1 MPNLNK
7 IEYSK
12 GYKPMQKK
20 QHKVQTLL
28 DAIPHIKKFYGKT
41 IVIKYGGSAQTSPE
55 LKDKFAE
62 DIVLLSLVGIKPI
75 IVHGG
80 GARISELLEKL
91 EIKSEFID
99 GHRVTSE
106 DTMRVVEMVLS
117 GEINK
122 NITSLL
128 NHHGAKA
135 IGISGKDSAI
145 IKATPKENGKFGYTG
160 VITEINGTMINK
172 LVEEGFIP
180 VIAPI
185 GDSAQ
190 PNHPGFN
197 INADVAASKVAQ
209 AVKAQKVLFLTDTVG
224 VLDKEGKLLNSLDK
238 EDIENY
244 KKDGTIAGGMIPKVD
259 SCIDAIYN
267 GVNKAHIIDGRVEH
281 SILLELFTSDGV
293 GTQFLRKDNPNNGI
307 DLEKLLSEEN

>member
-1 MPNLNK
+1 
-7 IEYSK
+7 
-12 GYKPMQKK
+12 MQKK
-20 QHKVQTLL
+20 HHKVETLL
-28 DAIPHIKKFYGKT
+28 DAIPYIKKFNSKT
-41 IVIKYGGSAQTSPE
+41 IVIKYGGSAQTSPQLQE
-55 LKDKFAE
+55 KFAQ
-62 DIVLLSLVGIKPI
+62 DIVLLSLLGINPV

-99 GHRVTSE
+99 GHRVTSKE
-106 DTMRVVEMVLS
+106 TMRVVEMVLS

-145 IKATPKENGKFGYTG
+145 IKARPKDGGKFGYTG
-160 VITEINGTMINK
+160 EITEINGELINNLIK
-172 LVEEGFIP
+172 EGFIP

-185 GDSAQ
+185 ADSAE

-197 INADVAASKVAQ
+197 INADFAASKVA
-209 AVKAQKVLFLTDTVG
+209 AALGAQKVLFLTDIVG
-224 VLDKEGKLLNSLDK
+224 VLDKEGKLLTTLDK
-238 EDIENY
+238 EQVEAY
-244 KKDGTIAGGMIPKVD
+244 KADGTIAGGMIPKVD
-259 SCIDAIYN
+259 SCIETIHD

-281 SILLELFTSDGV
+281 SILLELFTKDGI
-293 GTQFLRKDNPNNGI
+293 GTQFLRRDNPNNGI
-307 DLEKLLSEEN
+307 DIDKLLNDED

>member
-1 MPNLNK
+1 
-7 IEYSK
+7 
-12 GYKPMQKK
+12 MQKK
-20 QHKVQTLL
+20 HQKVQILL
-28 DAIPHIKKFYGKT
+28 DAIPYIKKFNGKT

-55 LKDKFAE
+55 LQEKFAE

-91 EIKSEFID
+91 DIKSEFID
-99 GHRVTSE
+99 GHRVTSKE
-106 DTMRVVEMVLS
+106 TMRVVEMVLS

-122 NITSLL
+122 NLTSLL

-145 IKATPKENGKFGYTG
+145 IKAQPKDGGKFGYTG
-160 VITEINGTMINK
+160 EIIEVNGDLINN
-172 LVEEGFIP
+172 LLNEGFIP

-185 GDSAQ
+185 ADSAE

-197 INADVAASKVAQ
+197 INADFAASKVAA

-224 VLDKEGKLLNSLDK
+224 VLNKEGKLLTSLDK
-238 EDIENY
+238 EDVDAYI
-244 KKDGTIAGGMIPKVD
+244 KDETIAGGMIPKVD
-259 SCIDAIYN
+259 ACIQAIHN

-281 SILLELFTSDGV
+281 SILLELFTSDGI
-293 GTQFLRKDNPNNGI
+293 GTQFLRRDNPNNGI
-307 DLEKLLSEEN
+307 DIDKLLNEKIKA

>member
-1 MPNLNK
+1 
-7 IEYSK
+7 
-12 GYKPMQKK
+12 MQKK
-20 QHKVQTLL
+20 HQKVQTLL

-55 LKDKFAE
+55 LKEKFAE
-62 DIVLLSLVGIKPI
+62 DIVLLSLVGIKPV

-80 GARISELLEKL
+80 GARISELLDKL
-91 EIKSEFID
+91 DIHSEFVD

-106 DTMRVVEMVLS
+106 ETMRVVEMVLS

-135 IGISGKDSAI
+135 IGISGKDSSI
-145 IKATPKENGKFGYTG
+145 INALPKENGKFGYTG
-160 VITEINGTMINK
+160 VVTDVNGEMINK
-172 LVEEGFIP
+172 LIDEGFIP

-185 GDSAQ
+185 ADSAK
-190 PNHPGFN
+190 PNHPGYN

-209 AVKAQKVLFLTDTVG
+209 AIGAQKVLFLTDTVG
-224 VLDKEGKLLNSLDK
+224 VLDKDKNLLTSLDK
-238 EDIENY
+238 SDVDSY
-244 KKDGTIAGGMIPKVD
+244 KEDGTIAGGMIPKVD

-281 SILLELFTSDGV
+281 SILLELFTSDGI
-293 GTQFLRKDNPNNGI
+293 GTQFLRKGNPNNGI
-307 DLEKLLSEEN
+307 DMEKLINDEV

>member
-1 MPNLNK
+1 
-7 IEYSK
+7 
-12 GYKPMQKK
+12 MQKK
-20 QHKVQTLL
+20 QQKVQILL
-28 DAIPHIKKFYGKT
+28 DAIPYIKKFFGKT

-55 LKDKFAE
+55 LKEKFAE
-62 DIVLLSLVGIKPI
+62 DIVLLSLVGIKPV

-99 GHRVTSE
+99 GLRVTSE

-122 NITSLL
+122 NLTSLL

-135 IGISGKDSAI
+135 IGISGKDSSI
-145 IKATPKENGKFGYTG
+145 INAKPKDDGKFGYTG
-160 VITEINGTMINK
+160 VVTKINGEMINNLIK
-172 LVEEGFIP
+172 EGFIP

-185 GDSAQ
+185 ADAAQ

-197 INADVAASKVAQ
+197 INADVAAAQVA
-209 AVKAQKVLFLTDTVG
+209 AAIGAQKVLFLTDTVG
-224 VLDKEGKLLNSLDK
+224 VLNKEGTLLTSLDK
-238 EDIENY
+238 NEVESY
-244 KKDGTIAGGMIPKVD
+244 KADGTIAGGMIPKVD
-259 SCIDAIYN
+259 SCIEAIHN

-281 SILLELFTSDGV
+281 SILLELFTSDGI
-293 GTQFLRKDNPNNGI
+293 GTQFLRRDNPNNGI
-307 DLEKLLSEEN
+307 DIEKLINDEM

>member
-1 MPNLNK
+1 
-7 IEYSK
+7 
-12 GYKPMQKK
+12 MQKK
-20 QHKVQTLL
+20 HQKVQTLL

-55 LKDKFAE
+55 LKEKFAE
-62 DIVLLSLVGIKPI
+62 DIVLLSLVGIKPV

-91 EIKSEFID
+91 EIESEFVD

-106 DTMRVVEMVLS
+106 ETMRVVEMVLS

-135 IGISGKDSAI
+135 IGISGKDSSI
-145 IKATPKENGKFGYTG
+145 INAKPKADGKFGYTG
-160 VITEINGTMINK
+160 VVTEVNGNMINNLIK
-172 LVEEGFIP
+172 EGFIP

-185 GDSAQ
+185 ADSAK

-197 INADVAASKVAQ
+197 INADVAASQVA
-209 AVKAQKVLFLTDTVG
+209 AAIGAQKVLFLTDTVG
-224 VLDKEGKLLNSLDK
+224 VLDKEGTLLTSLDK
-238 EDIENY
+238 EDVEAY
-244 KKDGTIAGGMIPKVD
+244 KADGTIGGGMIPKVD

-281 SILLELFTSDGV
+281 SILLELFTSDGI

-307 DLEKLLSEEN
+307 DLEKLINDEV

>member
-1 MPNLNK
+1 
-7 IEYSK
+7 
-12 GYKPMQKK
+12 MQKK
-20 QHKVQTLL
+20 HQKVQTLL

-55 LKDKFAE
+55 LKEKFAE
-62 DIVLLSLVGIKPI
+62 DIVLLSLVGIKPV

-80 GARISELLEKL
+80 GARISELLDKL
-91 EIKSEFID
+91 SIESEFVD

-106 DTMRVVEMVLS
+106 ETMRVVEMVLS

-135 IGISGKDSAI
+135 IGISGKDSSIINAI
-145 IKATPKENGKFGYTG
+145 PKEDGKFGYTG
-160 VITEINGTMINK
+160 VVTKVNGDMINNLIK
-172 LVEEGFIP
+172 EGFIP

-185 GDSAQ
+185 ADSAE

-197 INADVAASKVAQ
+197 INADVAASKIA
-209 AVKAQKVLFLTDTVG
+209 AAIGAQKVLFLTDTVG
-224 VLDKEGKLLNSLDK
+224 VLDKEGNLLNSLDQDDVEAYK
-238 EDIENY
+238 E
-244 KKDGTIAGGMIPKVD
+244 DGTIGGGMIPKVD

-281 SILLELFTSDGV
+281 SILLELFTSDGI
-293 GTQFLRKDNPNNGI
+293 GTQFVRKDNPNNGI
-307 DLEKLLSEEN
+307 NMEKLLSNEA

>member
-1 MPNLNK
+1 
-7 IEYSK
+7 
-12 GYKPMQKK
+12 MQIKH
-20 QHKVQTLL
+20 QTVDTLL
-28 DAIPHIKKFYGKT
+28 DSLPYIKKFYGKT
-41 IVIKYGGSAQTSPE
+41 IVIKYGGSAQSSPE
-55 LKDKFAE
+55 LKEKFAQ
-62 DIVLLSLVGIKPI
+62 DIVLLSLVGIKPV

-91 EIKSEFID
+91 EITSEFID

-128 NHHGAKA
+128 NHHGTKA
-135 IGISGKDSAI
+135 IGISGKDSGC
-145 IKATPKENGKFGYTG
+145 IKAVPKDGGKFGYTG
-160 VITEINGTMINK
+160 VVTEINAKMINDLIK
-172 LVEEGFIP
+172 EGYIP

-185 GDSAQ
+185 ADSAE

-197 INADVAASKVAQ
+197 INADVAASKIAS
-209 AVKAQKVLFLTDTVG
+209 ALKAQKVLFLTDTVG
-224 VLDKEGKLLNSLDK
+224 VLDKQGNLLNSLDK
-238 EDIENY
+238 EDVQRY
-244 KKDGTIAGGMIPKVD
+244 KDDGTIAGGMIPKVD
-259 SCIDAIYN
+259 SCIEAIYN

-307 DLEKLLSEEN
+307 DIDKLLSEES

>member
-1 MPNLNK
+1 
-7 IEYSK
+7 
-12 GYKPMQKK
+12 MQKK
-20 QHKVQTLL
+20 HNKVQTLL

-55 LKDKFAE
+55 LKEKFAE

-91 EIKSEFID
+91 DIHSEFVD
-99 GHRVTSE
+99 GYRVTSE
-106 DTMRVVEMVLS
+106 ETMRVVEMVLS

-128 NHHGAKA
+128 NHHGSKA
-135 IGISGKDSAI
+135 IGISGKDSSI
-145 IKATPKENGKFGYTG
+145 IKAISKENGKFGYTG
-160 VITEINGTMINK
+160 VITEVNGEMINK
-172 LVEEGFIP
+172 LIDEGFIP

-185 GDSAQ
+185 ADSST
-190 PNHPGFN
+190 PNHPGYN
-197 INADVAASKVAQ
+197 INADLVASKVAQ
-209 AVKAQKVLFLTDTVG
+209 AVGAQKVLFLTDIVG
-224 VLDKEGKLLNSLDK
+224 VLDKEGNLLTSLDK
-238 EDIENY
+238 QDVDKY
-244 KKDGTIAGGMIPKVD
+244 KQDGTIAGGMIPKVD

-281 SILLELFTSDGV
+281 SILLELFTSDGI

-307 DLEKLLSEEN
+307 DMEKLLNNEM

>member
-1 MPNLNK
+1 
-7 IEYSK
+7 
-12 GYKPMQKK
+12 MQKK
-20 QHKVQTLL
+20 HQKVQILL
-28 DAIPHIKKFYGKT
+28 DAIPYIKKFNGKT

-55 LKDKFAE
+55 LQEKFAQ

-99 GHRVTSE
+99 GHRVTSKE
-106 DTMRVVEMVLS
+106 TMRVVEMVLS

-122 NITSLL
+122 NLTSLL

-145 IKATPKENGKFGYTG
+145 IEAKPKDGGKFGYTG
-160 VITEINGTMINK
+160 EITDVNAQLINN
-172 LVEEGFIP
+172 LLNEGFIP

-185 GDSAQ
+185 ADSAE

-197 INADVAASKVAQ
+197 INADFAASKVAA

-224 VLDKEGKLLNSLDK
+224 VLNKEGKLLTSLDK
-238 EDIENY
+238 QDVDSY

-259 SCIDAIYN
+259 ACIDAIHD

-281 SILLELFTSDGV
+281 SILLELFTSDGI

-307 DLEKLLSEEN
+307 DIDKLLND

>member
-1 MPNLNK
+1 
-7 IEYSK
+7 
-12 GYKPMQKK
+12 MQKK

-62 DIVLLSLVGIKPI
+62 DIVLLSLVGIKPV

-80 GARISELLEKL
+80 GARISELLDKL
-91 EIKSEFID
+91 EIHSEFVN
-99 GHRVTSE
+99 GHRVTSKE
-106 DTMRVVEMVLS
+106 TMKVVEMVLS

-128 NHHGAKA
+128 NYHGAKA

-145 IKATPKENGKFGYTG
+145 IKAKPKDDGKFGYTG
-160 VITEINGTMINK
+160 VITEINGAMINNLIK
-172 LVEEGFIP
+172 EGFIP

-185 GDSAQ
+185 ADSAE

-197 INADVAASKVAQ
+197 INADVAASKIAQ
-209 AVKAQKVLFLTDTVG
+209 AIGAQKVLFLTDTIG
-224 VLDKEGKLLNSLDK
+224 VLDKEKNLLNSLDK
-238 EDIENY
+238 EDVEKYKEN
-244 KKDGTIAGGMIPKVD
+244 GTIAGGMIPKVD

-281 SILLELFTSDGV
+281 SILLELFTSDGI

-307 DLEKLLSEEN
+307 NMEKLLNEK